1 MRKCKSCG
9 KTEWGYATLLNNEGL
24 CWKCA
29 SEQLK
34 TNYKQYLDRIID
46 NEIKINI
53 LKNDIE
59 NIPLNTKDLIQQLHE
74 RVCELERIV
83 KNQPLIK
90 KYQKT
95 LDIFMKNAQD

>member
-9 KTEWGYATLLNNEGL
+9 KTEWGYASLLNNEGL

-34 TNYKQYLDRIID
+34 LNYENYLDRITE

-53 LKNDIE
+53 LTHR
-59 NIPLNTKDLIQQLHE
+59 LN
-74 RVCELERIV
+74 ELEKIIE
-83 KNQPLIK
+83 NQPLIK

-95 LDIFMKNAQD
+95 LDIFLKNSQN